1 MTLARQ
7 FADLL
12 SASRAL
18 IAISLIVLA
27 RFAAAQLLALAAL
40 LLLVSWV
47 TDTLDGPLARKAHDQ
62 GTWIGKHDLEL
73 DVLVSLGV
81 LAYLVGAQF
90 LAPSYGLIYLALW
103 ALATIRWGWKRD
115 PAMLFQAPIYLWFI
129 IVAMREA
136 PEIGRWLI
144 IYPLAAVVVTWP
156 RFPRQIVPDFLSGMA
171 RLMKR
176 RSAPHR

>member
-18 IAISLIVLA
+18 IALSLIVLA

-40 LLLVSWV
+40 LLLASWI
-47 TDTLDGPLARKAHDQ
+47 TDTLDGPLARRAHDQ
-62 GTWIGKHDLEL
+62 GSWIGKHDLEL
-73 DVLVSLGV
+73 DALVSLGV

-90 LAPSYGLIYLALW
+90 LAPSYALIYLALW
-103 ALATIRWGWKRD
+103 TVATIRWGWKRD

-129 IVAMREA
+129 LVAVREA
-136 PEIGRWLI
+136 PEIGRWLV

-156 RFPRQIVPDFLSGMA
+156 RFPRQIVPDFLAGMGK
-171 RLMKR
+171 LMKHPSSPR
-176 RSAPHR
+176 R